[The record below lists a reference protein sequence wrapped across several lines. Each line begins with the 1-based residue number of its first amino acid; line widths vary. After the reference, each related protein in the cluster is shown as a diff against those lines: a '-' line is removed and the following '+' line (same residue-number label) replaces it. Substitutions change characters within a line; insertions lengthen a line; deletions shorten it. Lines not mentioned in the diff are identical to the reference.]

1 MMFRTLIKNKIKAD
15 LKAKMQSTI
24 KAKIKSEIKA
34 KIKTKIRTEM
44 KRKLSCAINAYTT
57 GPNARPECIKLIKLS
72 RTFKA

>member
-24 KAKIKSEIKA
+24 KAKIKSEIK
-34 KIKTKIRTEM
+34 TKIRTEM
-44 KRKLSCAINAYTT
+44 KRKLSCVINAYTMS
-57 GPNARPECIKLIKLS
+57 PNARPECIKLIKLS